1 MVRFMIFKYLFHCFV
16 FALLLF
22 STPSLSAVILQYHH
36 VSEKLPAVTSVSEE
50 TFKSHLTYLKDNN
63 FNVIHLDKLLQHTQQ
78 GKALP
83 AKTVAITFDDG
94 YDNNIEQAA
103 PILEEFDYPYTI
115 FVNPQLIDENK
126 SYVMTWDE
134 LRALAKRGALI
145 ANHSAKHDYL
155 HLKQSG
161 ESQSQWL
168 KRVREDI
175 LFSEKRIKEEIGH
188 NVKLLA
194 YPYGEFNRPLQNLVK
209 ELGFIGIGQHSGA
222 VSQFTDYTRVPRYPA
237 SGFYSKLDTL
247 KTKLNSLPFA
257 IAELDYTDSVTT
269 DPTPKIEIEFAE
281 KDFYQSQFAC
291 FVSGIGRAELKWI
304 NDNRVSITTPEAIKK
319 GRTRY
324 NCTAPSIKSSGQF
337 YWFSQPWVLQTSD

>member
-1 MVRFMIFKYLFHCFV
+1 MVRFMIFKYVFHCFI
-16 FALLLF
+16 FALLF
-22 STPSLSAVILQYHH
+22 FAHSSQAAVILQYHH

-63 FNVIHLDKLLQHTQQ
+63 FNVIHLDKLLSHTKQ

-103 PILEEFDYPYTI
+103 PILEAFGYPYTI
-115 FVNPQLIDENK
+115 FVNPQLIDEST

-134 LRALAKRGALI
+134 LRALSKRGALI

-155 HLKQSG
+155 HLKLAG
-161 ESQSQWL
+161 ETQAQWL
-168 KRVREDI
+168 KRVRDDI
-175 LFSEKRIKEEIGH
+175 LFSEKRIKEEVGH
-188 NVKLLA
+188 NFKLLA

-222 VSQFTDYTRVPRYPA
+222 VSKYTDYTRVPRYPA

-247 KTKLNSLPFA
+247 KTKLHSLPFA
-257 IAELDYTDSVTT
+257 LAALDYEDSVTT
-269 DPTPKIEIEFAE
+269 NTQPTINIEYAE
-281 KDFYQSQFAC
+281 KDFNQSQFAC
-291 FVSGIGRAELKWI
+291 FVSGIGRANLTWQ
-304 NDNRVSITTPEAIKK
+304 NDNRVSVTSPEAIKK

-324 NCTAPSIKSSGQF
+324 NCTAPSIKHSGQF
-337 YWFSQPWVLQTSD
+337 YWFSQPWVLQTND